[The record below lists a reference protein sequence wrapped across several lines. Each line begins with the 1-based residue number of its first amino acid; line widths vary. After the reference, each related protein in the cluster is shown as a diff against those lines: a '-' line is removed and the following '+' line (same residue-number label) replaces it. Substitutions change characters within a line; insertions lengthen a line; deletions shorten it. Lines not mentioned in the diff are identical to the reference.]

1 MHKPSHH
8 LPALPPTL
16 VWRGLLAVGLLW
28 LLALGSW
35 ELGAAHGVSDT
46 DRRSLAPLV
55 DMPLH
60 ANSDHSLSLKR
71 FFPRPKTQ
79 PDALDLPDTPW
90 ALLPGNLLAVSFP
103 HHGLAHFSLTFT
115 SGVCRHQLQAL
126 NVPRAP
132 PLV

>member
-28 LLALGSW
+28 LLVLGSW
-35 ELGAAHGVSDT
+35 EPGSAQGVSDT

-60 ANSDHSLSLKR
+60 ANSDHSLSVKR

-90 ALLPGNLLAVSFP
+90 ALLPGNLWVAPFP
-103 HHGLAHFSLTFT
+103 HHGAAQVGLDFT